1 MVRTDVGSKLLA
13 SQTLQNVKARRSLE
27 NSRRGG
33 RDGETEAKMGY
44 GLPKPKREKKGHKAG
59 LAWLGVWKG
68 LCVYRGLPH
77 LATPI
82 PSSRA
87 EPLALSPGPG
97 HRWQGAEDGG
107 ESPSHVPSP
116 LPPQAAAH
124 RLESVSQLPPTVPT
138 LSCCQFVAFP
148 TNPSLLLLLR
158 SKLSRG
164 DRGHEVCGHG
174 ALPPTVPTPSSSPGP
189 TGGPSIPPHL

>member
-1 MVRTDVGSKLLA
+1 MEKPRQKWAMACPSPKGRRKDRTSG
-13 SQTLQNVKARRSLE
+13 N
-27 NSRRGG
+27 
-33 RDGETEAKMGY
+33 
-44 GLPKPKREKKGHKAG
+44 GHKVG
-59 LAWLGVWKG
+59 TTWPGVWEG
-68 LCVYRGLPH
+68 LCVHQGLPH

-107 ESPSHVPSP
+107 EPPSHVPSP

-174 ALPPTVPTPSSSPGP
+174 ALPPSVPTPLFFPRGHRRTLYSSPSVARMLGFLW
-189 TGGPSIPPHL
+189 H